1 MVVKFFNVAI
11 DAIFKNW
18 SALQLAVAHQAG
30 GPESREKAEWM
41 KSATENWFYEN
52 SNLEKWEVEGFLETV
67 IVNEFYVQIDDG
79 SLYEVAGKVCDFFEI
94 CSNSDEE
101 TVRKKLLTLPKCDL
115 SKCMVKDADDDAVAM
130 DTTEEY
136 LKQIEDLEI
145 SKKVRN
151 EPEIDEDGFEM
162 VKPKQR
168 KNKGNRQNK
177 TSKPN
182 NEEIEQ
188 KADLGEKKNEE
199 KDDKGEQKNEK
210 DDKGEQIK
218 DPSVMEDGKET
229 KSCNENVVKETVKDE
244 KKEDDKVEKKEDP
257 GGKEDE
263 KETDPESLPSTSS
276 ECQLQSDSHE
286 SIN

>member
-52 SNLEKWEVEGFLETV
+52 NNLEKWEVEGFLETV

-101 TVRKKLLTLPKCDL
+101 TIRKKLLTLPKCDL

-136 LKQIEDLEI
+136 LKQIDDLEI

-177 TSKPN
+177 ASTSKPS
-182 NEEIEQ
+182 NEDTEKE
-188 KADLGEKKNEE
+188 ADLGEKKNEE
-199 KDDKGEQKNEK
+199 KD
-210 DDKGEQIK
+210 EQIK
-218 DPSVMEDGKET
+218 DPNVKEDGKET
-229 KSCNENVVKETVKDE
+229 KIFDKEVENEMESVQDE
-244 KKEDDKVEKKEDP
+244 KKDDVKVEKKEDP

-263 KETDPESLPSTSS
+263 KKTDPESLPSASS
-276 ECQLQSDSHE
+276 ECQLQTDSHE
-286 SIN
+286 SVN

>member
-101 TVRKKLLTLPKCDL
+101 TIRKKLLTLPKCDL

-168 KNKGNRQNK
+168 KNKANRQNK
-177 TSKPN
+177 ALKPS
-182 NEEIEQ
+182 NEETE
-188 KADLGEKKNEE
+188 KPADLVEKKNE
-199 KDDKGEQKNEK
+199 
-210 DDKGEQIK
+210 KGEQIK
-218 DPSVMEDGKET
+218 DPDAKEEGKET
-229 KSCNENVVKETVKDE
+229 KTCDKEVDKETVNDE
-244 KKEDDKVEKKEDP
+244 KKDDDKVEKKEDP

-263 KETDPESLPSTSS
+263 KKTDPESLPSTSS
-276 ECQLQSDSHE
+276 ECQLQTDIHQSV
-286 SIN
+286 N

>member
-1 MVVKFFNVAI
+1 M
-11 DAIFKNW
+11 
-18 SALQLAVAHQAG
+18 G
-30 GPESREKAEWM
+30 EKAEWM

-52 SNLEKWEVEGFLETV
+52 NNLEKWEVEGFLETV

-101 TVRKKLLTLPKCDL
+101 TIRKKLLTLPKCDL

-136 LKQIEDLEI
+136 LKQIDDLEI

-168 KNKGNRQNK
+168 KNKANRQNQAS
-177 TSKPN
+177 TSKPR
-182 NEEIEQ
+182 NEDTEKI
-188 KADLGEKKNEE
+188 ADLDEKKNEE
-199 KDDKGEQKNEK
+199 KDEQMKEK
-210 DDKGEQIK
+210 DPDVKK
-218 DPSVMEDGKET
+218 DGKET
-229 KSCNENVVKETVKDE
+229 KISDKEVENEMESVRDE
-244 KKEDDKVEKKEDP
+244 KKDDDKVEKKEDP

-263 KETDPESLPSTSS
+263 KKTDPESLPSASS
-276 ECQLQSDSHE
+276 ECQLQTDSHE
-286 SIN
+286 SVN

>member
-1 MVVKFFNVAI
+1 
-11 DAIFKNW
+11 
-18 SALQLAVAHQAG
+18 
-30 GPESREKAEWM
+30 
-41 KSATENWFYEN
+41 
-52 SNLEKWEVEGFLETV
+52 
-67 IVNEFYVQIDDG
+67 
-79 SLYEVAGKVCDFFEI
+79 
-94 CSNSDEE
+94 
-101 TVRKKLLTLPKCDL
+101 
-115 SKCMVKDADDDAVAM
+115 M

-199 KDDKGEQKNEK
+199 KDDKGEQKN
-210 DDKGEQIK
+210 KGNRQNKTSKPNNEEIEQK
-218 DPSVMEDGKET
+218 AD
-229 KSCNENVVKETVKDE
+229 
-244 KKEDDKVEKKEDP
+244 
-257 GGKEDE
+257 
-263 KETDPESLPSTSS
+263 L
-276 ECQLQSDSHE
+276 
-286 SIN
+286 